1 MNLFVAKLNP
11 STTIKDLQTLFS
23 HYGLVNSIKII
34 ADRNTGLSK
43 CYGFVEMPNI
53 REANEALIE
62 LDDTLFQDNMISVK
76 KSQPTATRISATQ
89 TEYRNSTRTSPVMN
103 HQSSNLSTSA
113 SIFKP
118 IRANSINR
126 NLGYRGGGY
135 NDF

>member
-53 REANEALIE
+53 HEANEALIE

-76 KSQPTATRISATQ
+76 KSQPTLTRISATQ
-89 TEYRNSTRTSPVMN
+89 TEYKNSTSTSPVMS
-103 HQSSNLSTSA
+103 HQSSNLVTSTSN
-113 SIFKP
+113 FKP
-118 IRANSINR
+118 VRTISLRR
-126 NLGYRGGGY
+126 NLGYRGSGF